1 MKIGE
6 IAKAAG
12 VNVQTL
18 HYYERVGILKPRKRL
33 DSGYRDYDSSAIR
46 AIHFIKHA
54 QELGFS
60 LDEIQGLL
68 GLRADKRAKCEKVQS
83 QAVLHLKD
91 VKAKIAKL
99 EAIRKTLEELVRDCK
114 SRKTDAECPLLDCL
128 DQEEFHVRE
137 GAENES

>member
-18 HYYERVGILKPRKRL
+18 HYYERVGILKPSSRL
-33 DSGYRDYDSSAIR
+33 DSGYRDYNSSAIR
-46 AIHFIKHA
+46 IIRFIKHA

-68 GLRADKRAKCEKVQS
+68 GLSVDKKSKCERVQKEAS
-83 QAVLHLKD
+83 FHLKE
-91 VKAKIAKL
+91 VKTKIAKL
-99 EAIRKTLEELVRDCK
+99 EAIKITLEELIRDCK
-114 SRKTDAECPLLDCL
+114 SRKTDTECPLLDCL
-128 DQEEFHVRE
+128 EQEEFQIKQ
-137 GAENES
+137 GASNGY